1 MRTYLRT
8 QRAAQVLT
16 LQPDEITRYPAC
28 CFVTC
33 ILAFSLLRNMLFI
46 SGENHYFSVM
56 QFQTLSYEETVKRG
70 KEFGQSLRGGEVVLL
85 TGPLGSGKTSFA
97 KGIAL
102 GLEIDEMVL
111 SPSFSIMNEYQ
122 GGILLYHFDFYRLDD
137 TAEMED
143 LLQDY
148 LYDAQAV
155 CVIEWGEKIKERL
168 PFYILVRFEI
178 LEQGRIIT
186 VKRSGM

>member
-1 MRTYLRT
+1 
-8 QRAAQVLT
+8 
-16 LQPDEITRYPAC
+16 
-28 CFVTC
+28 
-33 ILAFSLLRNMLFI
+33 
-46 SGENHYFSVM
+46 M
-56 QFQTLSYEETVKRG
+56 QFWSHSYEDTVNSG

-85 TGPLGSGKTSFA
+85 IGPLGSGKTAFA

-102 GLEIDEMVL
+102 GLGIEEMVL

-122 GGILLYHFDFYRLDD
+122 GKIVLYHFDFYRLDD

-148 LYDAQAV
+148 LYAEQAV
-155 CVIEWGEKIKERL
+155 CVIEWGEKIREL
-168 PFYILVRFEI
+168 VSVYILIQFDI
-178 LEQGRIIT
+178 LEQGRTIT